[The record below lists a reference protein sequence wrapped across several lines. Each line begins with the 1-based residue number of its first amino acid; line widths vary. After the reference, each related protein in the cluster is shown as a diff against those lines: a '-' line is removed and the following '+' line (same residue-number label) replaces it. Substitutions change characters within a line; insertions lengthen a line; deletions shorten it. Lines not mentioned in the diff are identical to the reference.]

1 MRMRLVHCL
10 VLALL
15 AGRREMAKQTQE
27 PKRMTAFCPRSLL
40 MLLWERARLNLTEQE
55 LQWVVDG
62 VSDFTNMH
70 AARLEAVL
78 DALGGLVACDKEAG
92 SFRSA
97 DDLSDLL
104 FLQSDSMS
112 MIGGM
117 AYAAGLAAMMLAIPL
132 SSASHSA

>member
-1 MRMRLVHCL
+1 MRMKLVFCL

-15 AGRREMAKQTQE
+15 AGGREMVKQIQE
-27 PKRMTAFCPRSLL
+27 PKRMPAFCPRSFLV
-40 MLLWERARLNLTEQE
+40 LLWERARLNLTEQE
-55 LQWVVDG
+55 LQWVVEG

-70 AARLEAVL
+70 TARLGAVL
-78 DALGGLVACDKEAG
+78 EGLGGLVACDKEAG

-97 DDLSDLL
+97 SELSDLL

-117 AYAAGLAAMMLAIPL
+117 AYAADFAVGMLP
-132 SSASHSA
+132 ASR